1 MLYFLLFILNVISAY
16 NFNPHYIGKSF
27 SNNDKNSLN
36 NVYYLIN
43 QNRCYGYLSTLSYSN
58 KLLGF
63 PYSSLVGISVDNQ
76 GCPILMMSDI
86 SQHTKNINKN
96 NSISLLIQKV
106 GLIDQSEKRVTFTG
120 SINKINDIEEINDLK
135 KNL

>member
-43 QNRCYGYLSTLSYSN
+43 QNRCYGYLSTLSCLYYE
-58 KLLGF
+58 KII
-63 PYSSLVGISVDNQ
+63 YYIWR
-76 GCPILMMSDI
+76 
-86 SQHTKNINKN
+86 
-96 NSISLLIQKV
+96 LITV
-106 GLIDQSEKRVTFTG
+106 
-120 SINKINDIEEINDLK
+120 
-135 KNL
+135 